1 MNKFFCMLSV
11 AVALQ
16 GCSKP
21 DDQPSK
27 PDTTSAASNQ
37 LVKKTDMPTPP
48 APKPSP
54 VSELLE
60 KQTLAEAV
68 EYLKPKMTDTFNS
81 FPEAAGYLA
90 IWVNQHGFKWKDL
103 ANFEETRFGKVLKD
117 PDAERGKRICMAG
130 SIVEI
135 AADKTA
141 GFTVYHVG
149 LADNNMRFMRVLAV
163 GSTGELIAQSPFR
176 FCGVVIGKV
185 GFQNSIGGTTEAV
198 YAVGVFDLPENR

>member
-1 MNKFFCMLSV
+1 MKRTFCLLTLAIV
-11 AVALQ
+11 LQ

-21 DDQPSK
+21 EEQPAQVENTASSELVNTVNT
-27 PDTTSAASNQ
+27 PAPPAAS
-37 LVKKTDMPTPP
+37 
-48 APKPSP
+48 PSP
-54 VSELLE
+54 LQQLLD
-60 KQTLAEAV
+60 KPTLMEAV
-68 EYLKPKMTDTFNS
+68 NYLKPEMKDAFNS

-90 IWVNQHGFKWKDL
+90 IWSNKHGFKWKDL
-103 ANFEETRFGKVLKD
+103 ANFEETQFGRVLKD
-117 PDAERGKRICMAG
+117 PDAERGKRICMVG

-141 GFTVYHVG
+141 GFTVYHAG

-163 GSTGELIAQSPFR
+163 GSTGDLIAQSPFR